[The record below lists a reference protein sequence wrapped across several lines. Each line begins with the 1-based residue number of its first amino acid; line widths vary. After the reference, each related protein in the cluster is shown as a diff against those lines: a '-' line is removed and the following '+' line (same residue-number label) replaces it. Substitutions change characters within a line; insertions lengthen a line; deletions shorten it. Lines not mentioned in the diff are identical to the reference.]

1 MMDVLTK
8 DLLVNFLLMILP
20 LLFIQIVYF
29 YSYRQRLESSKE
41 WLAALFPAV
50 SIVLCMLFPFSVNEG
65 FLWDLR
71 GVPLIIGALYGGYRM
86 AFFLIGVM
94 LISRIM
100 IGGDGVLVI
109 TYTLLLMCILLPF
122 AVKYFRSSSIL
133 VKTTVSCI
141 LVTVFVLSNA
151 LLAFILF
158 DVEMSLFIWMEYIF
172 INIIGMILAIILW
185 EIIRT
190 NFVILNDLIKAEKLA
205 VISHLAASISH
216 EVRNPLTVSKGFIQM
231 AIQQQNNRETSDY
244 LSTALKEIDRATDII
259 NDYLTFAKPAP
270 EQQMHVRITEEI
282 TQSINVMKPLA
293 NMNNVVIH
301 HVLTLPTDRL
311 VKTEPKKFKQCM
323 INIIKNGIEAM
334 PDGGNLYINCGLES
348 EHVVINIRDE
358 GQGMKK
364 EEINRLGE
372 PYFSTKNKGTGL
384 GLMVSYSIIRA
395 LNGQIDVTSEPDKG
409 TEFIITLPIHD
420 EAPHE

>member
-1 MMDVLTK
+1 MDVLTK

-71 GVPLIIGALYGGYRM
+71 GVPLILGALYGGYRM

-94 LISRIM
+94 LITRMM

-109 TYTLLLMCILLPF
+109 SYTLLLMSILLP
-122 AVKYFRSSSIL
+122 VSIKFFKNAPLL
-133 VKTTVSCI
+133 VKAMVSCG
-141 LVTVFVLSNA
+141 LVTAFVLSNA
-151 LLAFILF
+151 FLAYLLFGVQM
-158 DVEMSLFIWMEYIF
+158 DLFIWAEYIF
-172 INIIGMILAIILW
+172 INVTGMLLAIILW

-205 VISHLAASISH
+205 VVSHLAASISH

-231 AIQQQNNRETSDY
+231 AIQQEKDHPKTDEY
-244 LSTALKEIDRATDII
+244 LSTALKEIDHASEII

-270 EQQMHVRITEEI
+270 EQQKDLVIIEEI
-282 TQSINVMKPLA
+282 NQSINVMKPLA
-293 NMNNVVIH
+293 NMNKVVIH
-301 HVLTLPTDRL
+301 PVLNLPADQM

-323 INIIKNGIEAM
+323 INIIKNAIEAM
-334 PDGGNLYINCGLES
+334 PDGGNLYIRCGIESNCI
-348 EHVVINIRDE
+348 VISIQDE
-358 GQGMKK
+358 GLGMKK
-364 EEINRLGE
+364 EELNRLGE

-395 LNGQIDVTSEPDKG
+395 LNGHIDVSSEPGKG
-409 TEFIITLPIHD
+409 TIFTVKIPVENNSLQ
-420 EAPHE
+420 